1 MKIHEPERLEQ
12 HYDDVNRL
20 VELSAD
26 LDDIQQELKAIALKG
41 GKRKAFYTLTVAQK
55 QVDVMV
61 NAIQR
66 QINQLEG
73 GTDELAQP
81 TT

>member
-1 MKIHEPERLEQ
+1 MQTHGPEQLEQ
-12 HYDDVNRL
+12 HYNDVNRL

-26 LDDIQQELKAIALKG
+26 LDDIHQELKAIALKG

>member
-1 MKIHEPERLEQ
+1 MQTHEPERIEQ

-20 VELSAD
+20 VELAAD
-26 LDDIQQELKAIALKG
+26 LDDIQQELKDIALKG

-81 TT
+81 TP

>member
-1 MKIHEPERLEQ
+1 MNASNERLDDL
-12 HYDDVNRL
+12 YKDVNRL
-20 VELSAD
+20 VELAAD

-61 NAIQR
+61 NGIQR
-66 QINQLEG
+66 EINEMEG
-73 GTDELAQP
+73 GTHELAQP

>member
-1 MKIHEPERLEQ
+1 MSTQNERLDDL
-12 HYDDVNRL
+12 YKDVNRL
-20 VELSAD
+20 VELAAD
-26 LDDIQQELKAIALKG
+26 LDDIQQELKSLSREH
-41 GKRKAFYTLTVAQK
+41 GKRSGYYSLTIAQK
-55 QVDVMV
+55 QVDKLVDG
-61 NAIQR
+61 IQR

>member
-1 MKIHEPERLEQ
+1 MNASNERLDDL
-12 HYDDVNRL
+12 YKDVNRL
-20 VELSAD
+20 VELAAD

-61 NAIQR
+61 NGIQR
-66 QINQLEG
+66 EINDMEG
-73 GTDELAQP
+73 GTHELAQP

>member
-1 MKIHEPERLEQ
+1 MNASNERLDDL
-12 HYDDVNRL
+12 YKDVNRL
-20 VELSAD
+20 VELAAD

-41 GKRKAFYTLTVAQK
+41 GKRIAFYTLTVAQK

-61 NAIQR
+61 NGIQR
-66 QINQLEG
+66 EINEMEG
-73 GTDELAQP
+73 GTHELAQP